1 MEPAVTS
8 EVAQE
13 LYTEL
18 EEEVYNELE
27 HFVADPAFASSLARK
42 QSSGAANSWLAKLW
56 KGHTP
61 RQSAPAA
68 TTAPSASE
76 QNQQNAATSQPLTAD
91 APAEVAA
98 VETASSFSPAANA
111 AAQVLDA
118 SDGDGFVLVDKHDAV
133 ECLAFYIAACI
144 QDLPEA
150 QQLTPR
156 QLQLALVEALR
167 NLKRSRFQRMCAW
180 GRSVYCWSTYT
191 YSAVQMYQNPWLMR
205 ALITAL
211 WAASRVSL
219 RLLL

>member
-1 MEPAVTS
+1 M
-8 EVAQE
+8 
-13 LYTEL
+13 
-18 EEEVYNELE
+18 
-27 HFVADPAFASSLARK
+27 
-42 QSSGAANSWLAKLW
+42 AAE
-56 KGHTP
+56 G
-61 RQSAPAA
+61 
-68 TTAPSASE
+68 
-76 QNQQNAATSQPLTAD
+76 
-91 APAEVAA
+91 
-98 VETASSFSPAANA
+98 SPASCSSVTDQAVDA
-111 AAQVLDA
+111 A
-118 SDGDGFVLVDKHDAV
+118 DGDGFILVDKHDCV

-150 QQLTPR
+150 QQMTPR

-180 GRSVYCWSTYT
+180 GRRVYCWSTYT